1 MTDSSPRA
9 SGQCH
14 CGAIRYSM
22 PTAVEHHA
30 LCNCQDCRRHSGA
43 PLVGWALVGQDELD
57 LNGTP
62 KIYASSEHGRRHFC
76 ADCGTG
82 LFYTNEAIF
91 PGKIDVQ
98 SATLDDPDLIPAG
111 AQIQTAERI
120 GWMERLNDL
129 PAFERYPPFE

>member
-1 MTDSSPRA
+1 MTESSPRA

-14 CGAIRYSM
+14 CGAIRFSM

-43 PLVGWALVGQDELD
+43 PLVGWALVGQDELE
-57 LNGTP
+57 LSGTP
-62 KIYASSEHGRRHFC
+62 KIYASSENGRRHFC
-76 ADCGTG
+76 GDCGTG

-98 SATLDDPDLIPAG
+98 SATLDDPDLIPPG

-120 GWMERLNDL
+120 GWMERLGDL
-129 PAFERYPPFE
+129 PAFERYPG

>member
-1 MTDSSPRA
+1 MTDSTPRA

-22 PTAVEHHA
+22 PTVVEHHA

-43 PLVGWALVGQDELD
+43 PLVGWALVGRDELKVT
-57 LNGTP
+57 GTP
-62 KIYASSEHGRRHFC
+62 KIYASSELGRRHFC
-76 ADCGTG
+76 GDCGTG

-91 PGKIDVQ
+91 PDKIDVQ
-98 SATLDDPDLIPAG
+98 SATLDDPDLIPPG

-120 GWMERLNDL
+120 GWMERLSDL
-129 PAFERYPPFE
+129 PAFERYPG

>member
-22 PTAVEHHA
+22 PTTVEHHA

-43 PLVGWALVGQDELD
+43 PLVGWALVGQDELE
-57 LNGTP
+57 LSGTP
-62 KIYASSEHGRRHFC
+62 KIYESSENGRRHFC
-76 ADCGTG
+76 SDCGTG

-98 SATLDDPDLIPAG
+98 SATLDNPDLIPPG

-129 PAFERYPPFE
+129 PAFERYPG

>member
-57 LNGTP
+57 VSGTP

-76 ADCGTG
+76 SDCGTG
-82 LFYTNEAIF
+82 LFYTNESIF

-98 SATLDDPDLIPAG
+98 SATLHDPDLIPPG

-120 GWMERLNDL
+120 GWMERLGSL

>member
-1 MTDSSPRA
+1 MTDTPDRA
-9 SGQCH
+9 AGGCH

-30 LCNCQDCRRHSGA
+30 LCHCRDCRRHSGA
-43 PLVGWALVGQDELD
+43 PMVGWALVSQAD
-57 LNGTP
+57 LEVTGTP

-82 LFYTNEAIF
+82 LFYTNEAVF
-91 PGKIDVQ
+91 PGQIDVQ

-111 AQIQTAERI
+111 AQIQIAERI
-120 GWMERLNDL
+120 GWMEKLDEMPTFN
-129 PAFERYPPFE
+129 RYPGMD

>member
-43 PLVGWALVGQDELD
+43 PLVGWALVGQDELE
-57 LNGTP
+57 LSGTP
-62 KIYASSEHGRRHFC
+62 KIYASSENGRRHFC
-76 ADCGTG
+76 GDCGTG

-98 SATLDDPDLIPAG
+98 SATLDNPDLIPPG

-129 PAFERYPPFE
+129 PAFERYPG

>member
-1 MTDSSPRA
+1 MTRSRA

-30 LCNCQDCRRHSGA
+30 LCHCQDCRRHAGA
-43 PLVGWALVGQDELD
+43 PMVGWALVDQTD
-57 LNGTP
+57 LEMTGTP

-76 ADCGTG
+76 GDCGTG

-91 PGKIDVQ
+91 PGQIDVQ

-111 AQIQTAERI
+111 AQIQIAERI
-120 GWMERLNDL
+120 GWMEKLDEM
-129 PAFERYPPFE
+129 PTFDRYPGMD

>member
-57 LNGTP
+57 VSGTP
-62 KIYASSEHGRRHFC
+62 KIYESSENGRRHFC
-76 ADCGTG
+76 GDCGTG

-98 SATLDDPDLIPAG
+98 SATLDDPDLIPPG

>member
-57 LNGTP
+57 VSGTP

-98 SATLDDPDLIPAG
+98 SATLDDPDLIPPG